1 MCVCVFRLYSN
12 LTSDINLYYI
22 CSMLCNMS
30 GRTTL
35 RIIMLA
41 GLKHG
46 EATKLRVRVIKGFN
60 CVVRSQ
66 GIAAKMHPQ
75 VLTAV
80 ILRIRNF

>member
-1 MCVCVFRLYSN
+1 
-12 LTSDINLYYI
+12 
-22 CSMLCNMS
+22 
-30 GRTTL
+30 
-35 RIIMLA
+35 MLA